1 MQPTVSRHPVALACS
16 TLAVFSVLLLQGCPG
31 SLEIWM
37 MGSPVTDDDDVLSLD
52 YSSFEG
58 YEVVNVDWDQEAWPQ
73 GVDDCQAR
81 WYAAGTDATIDN
93 QALCPACG
101 QIWSVQLTAMDGD
114 ADCLQG
120 TALEEQDEMTVR
132 LGFEFLA
139 ELPHFFTVWRSFSDE
154 AMEEVGVGAINEA
167 SAEFTWSGQEGHR
180 NDGEVIGYEWFLSG
194 EGSF

>member
-1 MQPTVSRHPVALACS
+1 MQPAASPTPIALACS
-16 TLAVFSVLLLQGCPG
+16 AMALFCALLLQGCPG
-31 SLEIWM
+31 DLDIWM
-37 MGSPVTDDDDVLSLD
+37 SGNPVADDDDVSSLD
-52 YSSFEG
+52 YSRFEG
-58 YEVVNVDWDQEAWPQ
+58 VESLNIAWDQQARPQ

-81 WYAAGTDATIDN
+81 WYALGTEATLDN
-93 QALCPACG
+93 QDLCPACG
-101 QIWSVQLTAMDGD
+101 QIWSVQLTALDED
-114 ADCLQG
+114 AVCLQG
-120 TALEEQDEMTVR
+120 TALEEEDELTIR

-154 AMEEVGVGAINEA
+154 PMEEVGVGAINEA